1 MDNSLKIS
9 IDKNLEKIGIKVE
22 NLVPINTGRNSLTW
36 EIRNKEKS
44 YFLKKYKSY
53 PNDNRN
59 RLNNEINFIDLL
71 LSKNFKNIPKPI
83 CFSRKYNWAIFSWL
97 NGKPVKNPNSK
108 DWYRLINFLAD
119 IQKIKHYKKSSKI
132 SIASETFSNFY
143 SHKNFIENRIISFQE
158 ILKNNGFK
166 DLNNW
171 VDENL
176 TNKIMNYKDQKYKI
190 TPKISDKNFE
200 YILSPSDIGFHNC
213 IKNNQKLYFFDF
225 EYAGWDDPYK
235 QYTDLIIQPENVLK
249 LSIAKDILEKFSD
262 LLNKNIN
269 IDLLREYIYIYRLKW
284 TIIILKQI
292 FIQKNNENYK
302 EKIFSKA
309 RSYYEKTEKIW
320 LSD

>member
-9 IDKNLEKIGIKVE
+9 IDKNLEKLGIQVE
-22 NLVPINTGRNSLTW
+22 SLVPINAGINSFTW
-36 EIRNKEKS
+36 EIRSKEKS
-44 YFLKKYKSY
+44 YFLKNYKSY
-53 PNDNRN
+53 PNDKRN
-59 RLNNEINFIDLL
+59 RLNNEINFIGLL

-83 CFSRKYNWAIFSWL
+83 CFSREYNWAIFSWL

-108 DWYRLINFLAD
+108 DWYGLINFLAD
-119 IQKIKHYKKSSKI
+119 IQKIKHFKNSTNI
-132 SIASETFSNFY
+132 SIASETFSNFN
-143 SHKNFIENRIISFQE
+143 SHKNFIENRIKNFQL
-158 ILKNNGFK
+158 ILQNNGLK

-171 VDENL
+171 VEENL
-176 TNKIMNYKDQKYKI
+176 TNKIMNYKDHKYKI
-190 TPKISDKNFE
+190 ISKISDKHFE

-213 IKNNQKLYFFDF
+213 IKNNQKLFFFDF

-235 QYTDLIIQPENVLK
+235 QYTDLIIQPENVLN
-249 LSIAKDILEKFSD
+249 LSIAKDILEQFSN
-262 LLNKNIN
+262 LLNKEIS

-292 FIQKNNENYK
+292 FFQNNNETYK

-309 RSYYEKTEKIW
+309 KSYYEKTERIW